1 MIKDV
6 LTKFAEK
13 FDKDLEK
20 EMNELRGGTLVAAMR
35 YAALGGGK
43 RLRPFLLLLAA
54 EMGGLTYDDVFPLM
68 MGIELVHT
76 YSLVHDDL
84 PCMDDDDYRRGRK
97 STHAVFGEAM
107 GVLAGDA
114 LLNYAYEYMLTNA
127 VKAKNVGG
135 YITAINCIMVRAGYM
150 GMLGGQSYDIDEEI
164 KTKFKRDDFMN
175 MYSGKTGALFQ
186 AALGAGAFVAGLGE
200 EALTAL
206 LKCGNYLGIAFQL
219 KDDLDDLKQDEKGVD
234 ETEKK
239 PCLTM
244 LSTFT
249 PESAR
254 EFVELERDVAI
265 DTIRSLDKSENL
277 IALIEWLL
285 TIPKEDASKKSD
297 PAPTANPEAK
307 DSSAPDESAAQDDL
321 PPINPTGKP

>member
-1 MIKDV
+1 MIEDV
-6 LTKFAEK
+6 LKRFAEK

-35 YAALGGGK
+35 YAVLGGGK
-43 RLRPFLLLLAA
+43 RLRPFLVLLAA

-68 MGIELVHT
+68 MGVELVHT

-84 PCMDDDDYRRGRK
+84 PCMDDDDFRRGRK
-97 STHAVFGEAM
+97 SAHAVFGEAM

-114 LLNYAYEYMLTNA
+114 LLNYAYESMLAGA

-135 YITAINCIMVRAGYM
+135 YITAISCIMVRAGYL

-164 KTKFKRDDFMN
+164 KSKFKREDFLN

-186 AALGAGAFVAGLGE
+186 AALGAGAFASGLPE
-200 EALTAL
+200 ETLTAL

-219 KDDLDDLKQDEKGVD
+219 KDDLDDLTQDEKGVD
-234 ETEKK
+234 DKEKK

-254 EFVELERDVAI
+254 EFIELERDVAI
-265 DTIRSLDKSENL
+265 DSIRSLDKSENL
-277 IALIEWLL
+277 VALIEWLL
-285 TIPKEDASKKSD
+285 TLPKQDAPATGDPDDEPPAGDPSD
-297 PAPTANPEAK
+297 G
-307 DSSAPDESAAQDDL
+307 SAAAE
-321 PPINPTGKP
+321 